1 MIKAGIIGASGYAG
15 QELMRLLVQ
24 HPECEIEV
32 ITSKTYKN
40 KPFHQIYGNFMGIT
54 AKSCEEFD
62 MAHIAKEVD
71 VLFIALPHGIASKQ
85 LTDEILK
92 DTKVIDLGADYRLKS
107 QDTYEE
113 WYGVRHGSPQL
124 LEQAVYGLC
133 ELNRHEIKKSN
144 LIGNPGCYT
153 TCSILTLAP
162 LVKEKMIDPNSII
175 IDAKSG
181 VSGAGRAL
189 HLGTHFT
196 ECNETIKAYK
206 IAAHRHTPEIEEALA
221 FHEQEVTLSFTPH
234 LVPMNRGILI
244 TAYAGL
250 LKGYTYEEIKAVYEQ
265 YYSKEKFVRLL
276 PEDVFPETK
285 WVKGSNYC
293 DINFQ
298 IDERTGR
305 IILLGAI
312 DNLVKGAA
320 GQAIQNMNIIFGL
333 AEDTG
338 INMIP
343 TFPI

>member
-24 HPECEIEV
+24 HPECEIEA
-32 ITSKTYKN
+32 ITSKTYKD
-40 KPFHQIYGNFMGIT
+40 KSFHQIYGNFMGIT
-54 AKSCEEFD
+54 SKSCQALD
-62 MAHIAKEVD
+62 MAHMAKEVD
-71 VLFIALPHGIASKQ
+71 VLFIALPHGIASNQ
-85 LTDEILK
+85 LTASILK

-107 QDTYEE
+107 QATYEK
-113 WYGVRHGSPQL
+113 WYGVSHGSPDL
-124 LEQAVYGLC
+124 LKQAVYGLC
-133 ELNRHEIKKSN
+133 ELNRDAIKQST

-162 LVKEKMIDPNSII
+162 LVKEKMIDVTSII

-206 IAAHRHTPEIEEALA
+206 IAAHRHTPEIEQALSDD
-221 FHEQEVTLSFTPH
+221 EQEVTLSFTPH
-234 LVPMNRGILI
+234 LVPMNRGILV
-244 TAYAGL
+244 TAYAKL
-250 LKGYTYEEIKAVYEQ
+250 LKGYTYDDIKAVYEQ
-265 YYSKEKFVRLL
+265 YYHEEKFVRLL
-276 PEDVFPETK
+276 PQGIFPETK

-293 DINFQ
+293 DINFE

-312 DNLVKGAA
+312 DNLIKGAA
-320 GQAIQNMNIIFGL
+320 GQAVQNMNILFGL
-333 AEDTG
+333 EEDTG

-343 TFPI
+343 AFPI